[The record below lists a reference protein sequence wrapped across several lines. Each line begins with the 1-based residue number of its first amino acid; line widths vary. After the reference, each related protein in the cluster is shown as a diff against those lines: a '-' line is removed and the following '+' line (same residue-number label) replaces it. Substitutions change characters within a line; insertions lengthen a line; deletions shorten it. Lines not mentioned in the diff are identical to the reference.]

1 MAAVESG
8 GVLDH
13 RDAGLRVPREI
24 RNVAV
29 VKYEV
34 LSRSG
39 VVANAAAPDGRTRD
53 RVAQLLLER
62 GAATAAELGAQLG
75 LSPAAIRKHL
85 DAMLAD
91 DLVEVRDTRP
101 QGPRGRGRPA
111 KAFVLTAAA
120 RDGFPH
126 FY

>member
-1 MAAVESG
+1 MT
-8 GVLDH
+8 
-13 RDAGLRVPREI
+13 GLQPPAEI

-34 LSRSG
+34 LIRSG
-39 VVANAAAPDGRTRD
+39 AVAQASVSDGRTRD

-62 GAATAAELGAQLG
+62 GAATAAELGAELG

-91 DLVEVRDTRP
+91 RLVETREVRPPNSP
-101 QGPRGRGRPA
+101 QTPLR
-111 KAFVLTAAA
+111 
-120 RDGFPH
+120 
-126 FY
+126 